1 MHLKLAGK
9 LDGVRGIVFGE
20 MLNCVQGSSQDYC
33 LKEIVFDILREY
45 RFPVLYGLPS
55 GHTTTGALT
64 LPFGVQALL
73 NSEEKYIQVEEAAVE
88 A

>member
-1 MHLKLAGK
+1 
-9 LDGVRGIVFGE
+9 

-33 LKEIVFDILREY
+33 LKEILFDILREY
-45 RFPVLYGLPS
+45 RFPILYGLPS

-73 NSEEKYIQVEEAAVE
+73 NSDEKFIQVEEAAVE
-88 A
+88 S